1 MTSSVNGPGLFSDF
15 GKKAKDLLT
24 RDYLSDQKMSIS
36 TFSAS
41 GVALTSNV
49 VEKGGLSSGDVA
61 AEYKHKNSTVGFKV
75 DTESNVTAT
84 IRVTDYPSSTK
95 TIASVKLPDYN
106 SGKLEVQYFHHHA
119 GVTAALNLNKSPA
132 VDFSATVG
140 TPSIAFGAEASYLTS
155 TGDFCKYNAGVNLT
169 KPDFI
174 ISAILADKGD
184 SIRVSYLHHLEE
196 LNGGSM
202 VGEISRKFS
211 TNENT
216 LTVGCSYVVD
226 RHTVWKAKLNNHGNL
241 GALLQHEITPKS
253 FLTVSGAFD
262 TKALQ
267 KTPKFGV
274 GLSLKP

>member
-75 DTESNVTAT
+75 DTES
-84 IRVTDYPSSTK
+84 
-95 TIASVKLPDYN
+95 
-106 SGKLEVQYFHHHA
+106 
-119 GVTAALNLNKSPA
+119 NKSPA

-216 LTVGCSYVVD
+216 LTVGCSYLVD